1 VLDKTQKTDNLQN
14 MKRNITLTQDSY
26 KISQW
31 KAYNPEMA
39 NMFSY
44 LESRGGPSDSVLFFG
59 LQYYLK
65 EYLAGQV
72 VTQQDIE
79 EADAF
84 CKAHFGRDDVF
95 NRYGWEYILKEHGGR
110 LPLVIHA
117 IPEGSRVPVKNVLM
131 TIEAT
136 DEKCA
141 WLVNYVETL
150 LLKVWYSITILT
162 RSNGI
167 YKDIAAALEK
177 SGDIAGLPF
186 KCHDFGY
193 RGCTSEE
200 QAAIG
205 GAAHLASG
213 FAGSDT
219 IAGVLMANK
228 YYRAAMSGFSI
239 PATEHS
245 VICSF
250 GEGGEEKAFSHFLGQ
265 YGGLRAC
272 VSDTYNIFD
281 ACEQLWGGA
290 FRDQLKVEGNTL
302 VVRPDSGDYMEVVP
316 EILDIL
322 WNSFGGTVNSKGYKV
337 LNPCVRVIQG
347 DSMNPKTIK
356 ALYDKIMEL
365 GWSAD
370 NLAVG
375 SGGGLL
381 QENAVRDLYKF
392 KIAASAVKL
401 RSGIWIDS
409 FKDPITDK
417 GKMSKRGRLK
427 LVIGDNGYETVRE
440 EDPRQN
446 QLVEVFRDGVLT
458 KEWTFDEVKAR
469 ANS

>member
-1 VLDKTQKTDNLQN
+1 MV
-14 MKRNITLTQDSY
+14 
-26 KISQW
+26 
-31 KAYNPEMA
+31 
-39 NMFSY
+39 NMFAY

-65 EYLAGQV
+65 EYFAGQV
-72 VTQQDIE
+72 FTQEDIE

-84 CKAHFGRDDVF
+84 CKGHFGRDDVF
-95 NRYGWEYILKEHGGR
+95 NRAGWEYILKEHGGR
-110 LPLVIHA
+110 LPLVIRTVQ
-117 IPEGSRVPVKNVLM
+117 EGSRVPVKNVLM

-141 WLVNYVETL
+141 WVVNYVETL

-213 FAGSDT
+213 FMGSDT
-219 IAGVLMANK
+219 IAGILMANK
-228 YYRAAMSGFSI
+228 YYGATMSGFSI

-245 VICSF
+245 VITSF
-250 GEGGEEKAFSHFLGQ
+250 GQKKEGQAFGHFLNQ

-281 ACEQLWGGA
+281 ACEQLWGGIL
-290 FRDQLKVEGNTL
+290 REQIKIEGSTL

-316 EILDIL
+316 TILEIL
-322 WNSFGGTVNSKGYKV
+322 WEKFGGTVNTKGYKV
-337 LNPCVRVIQG
+337 LNPCIRVIQG
-347 DSMNPKTIK
+347 DSMGPETIK
-356 ALYDKIMEL
+356 ALYDKIMGL

-381 QENAVRDLYKF
+381 QENAVRDLHKF
-392 KIAASAVKL
+392 AIKASAVQLKDG
-401 RSGIWIDS
+401 SWMDVY
-409 FKDPITDK
+409 KDPITDQ

-427 LVIGDNGYETVRE
+427 LVIGNNGYETVRE
-440 EDPRQN
+440 EDPRPN
-446 QLVEVFRDGVLT
+446 QLVEVFRNGVVT
-458 KEWTFDEVKAR
+458 KEWTFDEVRAR

>member
-1 VLDKTQKTDNLQN
+1 
-14 MKRNITLTQDSY
+14 MKRNIILKSDSY

-31 KAYNPEMA
+31 RAYNPEMV
-39 NMFSY
+39 NMFAY

-65 EYLAGQV
+65 EYFAGQV
-72 VTQQDIE
+72 FTQEDIE

-84 CKAHFGRDDVF
+84 CKGHFGRDDVF
-95 NRYGWEYILKEHGGR
+95 NRAGWEYILKEHGGR
-110 LPLVIHA
+110 LPLVIRTVQ
-117 IPEGSRVPVKNVLM
+117 EGSRVPVKNVLM

-141 WLVNYVETL
+141 WVVNYVETL

-213 FAGSDT
+213 FMGSDT
-219 IAGVLMANK
+219 IAGILMANK
-228 YYRAAMSGFSI
+228 YYGATMSGFSI

-245 VICSF
+245 VITSF
-250 GEGGEEKAFSHFLGQ
+250 GQKKEGQAFGHFLNQ

-281 ACEQLWGGA
+281 ACEQLWGGIL
-290 FRDQLKVEGNTL
+290 REQIKIEGSTL

-316 EILDIL
+316 TILEIL
-322 WNSFGGTVNSKGYKV
+322 WEKFGGTVNTKGYKV
-337 LNPCVRVIQG
+337 LNPCIRVIQG
-347 DSMNPKTIK
+347 DSMGPETIK
-356 ALYDKIMEL
+356 ALYDKIMGL

-381 QENAVRDLYKF
+381 QENAVRDLHKF
-392 KIAASAVKL
+392 AIKASAVQLKDG
-401 RSGIWIDS
+401 SWMDVY
-409 FKDPITDK
+409 KDPITDQ

-427 LVIGDNGYETVRE
+427 LVIGNNGYETVRE
-440 EDPRQN
+440 EDPRPN
-446 QLVEVFRDGVLT
+446 QLVEVFRNGVVT
-458 KEWTFDEVKAR
+458 KEWTFDEVRAR

>member
-1 VLDKTQKTDNLQN
+1 
-14 MKRNITLTQDSY
+14 MKRNIILKVDSY
-26 KISQW
+26 KTSQW
-31 KAYNPEMA
+31 NCYNPEMV
-39 NMFSY
+39 NMHSY

-72 VTQQDIE
+72 VTQENID
-79 EADAF
+79 EADTF
-84 CKAHFGRDDVF
+84 YKAHFGRDDVF
-95 NRYGWEYILKEHGGR
+95 NRAGWEYILKEYGGR
-110 LPLVIHA
+110 LPLVIRA
-117 IPEGSRVPVKNVLM
+117 VQEGSRVPVKNVLM

-150 LLKVWYSITILT
+150 LLKVWYPATILT

-177 SGDIAGLPF
+177 SGDITGLPF

-213 FAGSDT
+213 FMGSDT
-219 IAGVLMANK
+219 IAGILMANK
-228 YYRAAMSGFSI
+228 YYGAAMSGFSI

-245 VICSF
+245 VITSF
-250 GEGGEEKAFSHFLGQ
+250 GQKKEGQAFGHFLNQ
-265 YGGLRAC
+265 YSGLRAC

-281 ACEQLWGGA
+281 ACEQLWGGVL
-290 FRDQLKVEGNTL
+290 REQIKIEGNTL

-316 EILDIL
+316 TILEILWDK
-322 WNSFGGTVNSKGYKV
+322 FGGIVNAKGYKV

-347 DSMNPKTIK
+347 DSMCPETIK

-381 QENAVRDLYKF
+381 QENAVRDLHKF
-392 KIAASAVKL
+392 AIKASAVQLKDG
-401 RSGIWIDS
+401 SWMDVY
-409 FKDPITDK
+409 KDPITDQ

-440 EDPRQN
+440 NDPREN